1 MTPGGMNRA
10 RCPAVSGAVGHTSRS
25 IRVMAAL
32 LICLLIPSSLIA
44 QAQGDARG
52 ATRPGYR
59 RPSLIILFGIA
70 EPLSRDGL
78 TDFWLRG
85 PVGSAA
91 FTVDVSRFMALGVGV
106 DVSVFYF
113 DMQAFSERYPDVPT
127 HVREIGI
134 IDVYLLMRFA
144 FRPGMVLSPYVTV
157 TIGASHSTGATYK
170 KEDPLPRQIYYDVP
184 RSTRLAMGL
193 AAGADIVVARWL
205 TFVLEAKLSYVH
217 NDPNIGLLASLRVGF
232 RFRL

>member
-1 MTPGGMNRA
+1 
-10 RCPAVSGAVGHTSRS
+10 
-25 IRVMAAL
+25 MAAL
-32 LICLLIPSSLIA
+32 LICLLIPSSLMA
-44 QAQGDARG
+44 QAEGDTRG
-52 ATRPGYR
+52 STRPGHR

-91 FTVDVSRFMALGVGV
+91 FTVDVSRSVAVGVGV
-106 DVSVFYF
+106 DVSVFFF
-113 DMQAFSERYPDVPT
+113 DMQTFGDRYPDVPM
-127 HVREIGI
+127 HVRDIGI
-134 IDVYLLMRFA
+134 IDIYLLTKFF
-144 FRPGMVLSPYVTV
+144 FRPGMVLSPSVTF

-170 KEDPLPRQIYYDVP
+170 KEDPLPRKIYYDVP

-205 TFVLEAKLSYVH
+205 AFVLEAKLSYVH
-217 NDPNIGLLASLRVGF
+217 NDPNIGLLASLRGGF